1 MITATTATD
10 KNQPLRT
17 GLPGLVRAGR
27 LVGCAV
33 ALVLLAAC
41 AAKGP
46 GSSGAKPV
54 FYPNANLNRVGE
66 AKAHDEA
73 QACKERAQADGLTP
87 QEQNNAVAEGAAKGA
102 AVGGVVGVVG
112 AVVRGRGVE
121 RAVERGAA
129 GAAVGGSAGA
139 VAGALKDKP
148 SSTYRHYVQRCLSDK
163 GFDVIGWN

>member
-1 MITATTATD
+1 M
-10 KNQPLRT
+10 
-17 GLPGLVRAGR
+17 
-27 LVGCAV
+27 
-33 ALVLLAAC
+33 
-41 AAKGP
+41 
-46 GSSGAKPV
+46 
-54 FYPNANLNRVGE
+54 
-66 AKAHDEA
+66 
-73 QACKERAQADGLTP
+73 
-87 QEQNNAVAEGAAKGA
+87 
-102 AVGGVVGVVG
+102 G

>member
-1 MITATTATD
+1 MINATTTPHT
-10 KNQPLRT
+10 NQPLFNGASALQRV
-17 GLPGLVRAGR
+17 VR
-27 LVGCAV
+27 
-33 ALVLLAAC
+33 LAAC
-41 AAKGP
+41 GLAGVLLVACASKGSA
-46 GSSGAKPV
+46 SSGAKPV
-54 FYPNANLNRVGE
+54 FYPNATLNRVGE

-73 QACKERAQADGLTP
+73 QACMERAQAAGLTP
-87 QEQNNAVAEGAAKGA
+87 QEQNNAVAQGAAKGA

-139 VAGALKDKP
+139 VAGAFKDKP